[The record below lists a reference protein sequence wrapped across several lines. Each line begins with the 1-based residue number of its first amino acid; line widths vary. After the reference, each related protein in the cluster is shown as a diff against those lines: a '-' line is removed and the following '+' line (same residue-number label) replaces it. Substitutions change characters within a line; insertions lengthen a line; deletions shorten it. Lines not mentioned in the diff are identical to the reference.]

1 MQQLK
6 NHVSDELLNQ
16 LPDIKHHYIE
26 SEHPDHHWHLLHTKD
41 QIVLDLGCGFHMIEP
56 GWETTPAYF
65 INKGA
70 TKIIGVDPM
79 VDDINQFNSLYPNH
93 NFYCDTINSVEKLDS
108 YINDNQITSLK
119 MDIEGDESY
128 FITSNSTY
136 PTLKYIAIE
145 THSKYLLNS
154 MIKKLMDL
162 EFEINTVCTFYP
174 RVYDIC
180 NLIYANRK

>member
-1 MQQLK
+1 
-6 NHVSDELLNQ
+6 
-16 LPDIKHHYIE
+16 
-26 SEHPDHHWHLLHTKD
+26 
-41 QIVLDLGCGFHMIEP
+41 
-56 GWETTPAYF
+56 
-65 INKGA
+65 
-70 TKIIGVDPM
+70 
-79 VDDINQFNSLYPNH
+79 
-93 NFYCDTINSVEKLDS
+93 
-108 YINDNQITSLK
+108 

-128 FITSNSTY
+128 FITSNSIY